1 MKVSKLIMAEV
12 SALPEATPIYAKAL
26 LHLGS
31 RAAVDQALSR
41 LTRRGKLVRVSR
53 GLYMRPIETRFG
65 SRTPS
70 VAETLRAIEK
80 DTGETITP
88 SGAATAN
95 ILGLTTQVPVRTVY
109 LTSGPSRRLR
119 LGAQTV
125 TLQHAPRWQL
135 ALPGHPSGDVVRA
148 LAWVGRERGG
158 ELMSQMSRSLSRQT
172 MQELLSARGQM
183 PAWMAEQI
191 SELATYA

>member
-1 MKVSKLIMAEV
+1 MKISKLIMAEAE
-12 SALPEATPIYAKAL
+12 ALPEATPIYAKAL

-41 LTRRGKLVRVSR
+41 LARGGQLVRTSR

-65 SRTPS
+65 SRTPG
-70 VAETLRAIEK
+70 VAEALRAIER

-95 ILGLTTQVPVRTVY
+95 IVGLTTQVPVRAVY
-109 LTSGPSRRLR
+109 LTSGPSRRLQ
-119 LGAQTV
+119 LGAQTI

-135 ALPGHPSGDVVRA
+135 ILPRRPSGDVVRA
-148 LAWVGRERGG
+148 LAWVGRERGA
-158 ELMSQMSRSLSRQT
+158 ELLSQLSRSLSRQT